1 MMSVDGICAVKS
13 VWKSQ
18 CEGCFCKISDGYQCI
33 DCNNKVTDVTSTK
46 CIDCNNKV
54 TDVTFTVYTV
64 TEMCLKRCEKKGNE
78 VWMPWDLC
86 LQTCAVRSAVAVIEP
101 PPPYALPAVTTPV
114 ATLSPQVSMHSCYL
128 GITCPALTVLNVWEE
143 ERWLAVYIWLNK
155 K

>member
-1 MMSVDGICAVKS
+1 MMSIDGICAVKS

-18 CEGCFCKISDGYQCI
+18 CEECFCKISDGYQ
-33 DCNNKVTDVTSTK
+33 KVTDVTFTK

-54 TDVTFTVYTV
+54 TDVTFTQFIRWLKFVWNTV
-64 TEMCLKRCEKKGNE
+64 KKRKWSE

-86 LQTCAVRSAVAVIEP
+86 LQTCVVRSAVAVIES

-128 GITCPALTVLNVWEE
+128 GITCPAFTVLNVWEE
-143 ERWLAVYIWLNK
+143 ERWLAVYTWLNEK
-155 K
+155 